1 MKRKKVRMVELKT
14 TIAQG
19 LHVTDDS
26 AGYDAA
32 CKRVLSEKAILA
44 RIMKSCLEEYKD
56 CDVNDIAEKY
66 IEGQPEVSAVP
77 VLPDEGGTVISG
89 MDTEDKSVR
98 EGTVTYDIRFRAI
111 VPDSEE
117 QIALII
123 NVEAQNDFY
132 PGYPLIKR
140 GIYYCCRMI
149 SSQYG
154 REFTGSHYEK
164 IKKVYS
170 IWICMKPPQYREN
183 TITRYRLV
191 EEYLVGE
198 GKEPIR
204 NYDLLSIIML
214 CLGGPDG
221 SNYDGVLRMLDVLLS
236 NETSEAEKRKIL
248 QDDYDIQM
256 TQTMEREV
264 SVMCNLSKGVE
275 EKGVAKGILSSI
287 KNLMETMGLTIEQA
301 MAALKVPEGERQ
313 KYMDLLER
321 QRTTITLKIKA
332 VRNLKSARLFIT
344 FSLNYSW
351 CKMIIVERK
360 MSVSD
365 TMIPAKH
372 LHERLLTESR
382 AIHITIVTVLI
393 CMRHLATVASIPHKA
408 TLIASEI
415 K

>member
-1 MKRKKVRMVELKT
+1 MDEQT
-14 TIAQG
+14 TLAQG

-56 CDVNDIAEKY
+56 CDVNEIAEKY
-66 IEGQPEVSAVP
+66 IEGQPQVSAVP
-77 VLPDEGGTVISG
+77 VLPDEDSTIIDG
-89 MDTEDKSVR
+89 MDTEDKSVH

-111 VPDSEE
+111 VPGSEE
-117 QIALII
+117 RIALII

-132 PGYPLIKR
+132 PGYPIIKR

-154 REFTGSHYEK
+154 REFTGPHYEK

-170 IWICMKPPQYREN
+170 IWICMKPPKSRAN

-191 EEYLVGE
+191 EENLVGE
-198 GKEPIR
+198 ATEPVR

-221 SNYDGVLRMLDVLLS
+221 ENYDGVLRMLDVLLS

-264 SVMCNLSKGVE
+264 SVMCNLSKGVL
-275 EKGVAKGILSSI
+275 EKGRAEGVAENTLTSI
-287 KNLMETMGLTIEQA
+287 KNLMETLGLSLEAA
-301 MAALKVPEGERQ
+301 MAALKIPEADRP
-313 KYMDLLER
+313 KY
-321 QRTTITLKIKA
+321 
-332 VRNLKSARLFIT
+332 
-344 FSLNYSW
+344 
-351 CKMIIVERK
+351 
-360 MSVSD
+360 
-365 TMIPAKH
+365 AKQ
-372 LHERLLTESR
+372 LD
-382 AIHITIVTVLI
+382 AQ
-393 CMRHLATVASIPHKA
+393 
-408 TLIASEI
+408 
-415 K
+415 

>member
-1 MKRKKVRMVELKT
+1 MEAET

-19 LHVTDDS
+19 LHTTDDS
-26 AGYDAA
+26 SGYDAA

-56 CDVNDIAEKY
+56 QDVNDIAEKY
-66 IEGQPEVSAVP
+66 IEGQPQVSAVP

-89 MDTEDKSVR
+89 MDTEDKSVH

-111 VPDSEE
+111 VPGSEE

-140 GIYYCCRMI
+140 GIYYCSRMI

-154 REFTGSHYEK
+154 REFTGPHYEK

-183 TITRYRLV
+183 TITRYRLM
-191 EEYLVGE
+191 EEHLVG
-198 GKEPIR
+198 KATEPAR

-221 SNYDGVLRMLDVLLS
+221 ENYDGVLRMLDVLLS

-264 SVMCNLSKGVE
+264 SVMCNLSKGVRE
-275 EKGVAKGILSSI
+275 MGRADGILSAI
-287 KNLMETMGLTIEQA
+287 KNLVKNMGVSVEQA
-301 MAALKVPEGERQ
+301 MSVLEIPEAERQ
-313 KYMDLLER
+313 KYMDLLEH
-321 QRTTITLKIKA
+321 Q
-332 VRNLKSARLFIT
+332 
-344 FSLNYSW
+344 
-351 CKMIIVERK
+351 
-360 MSVSD
+360 
-365 TMIPAKH
+365 
-372 LHERLLTESR
+372 
-382 AIHITIVTVLI
+382 
-393 CMRHLATVASIPHKA
+393 
-408 TLIASEI
+408 
-415 K
+415 

>member
-1 MKRKKVRMVELKT
+1 MKGCVNEYSDCTV
-14 TIAQG
+14 
-19 LHVTDDS
+19 DDI
-26 AGYDAA
+26 
-32 CKRVLSEKAILA
+32 V
-44 RIMKSCLEEYKD
+44 
-56 CDVNDIAEKY
+56 EKY
-66 IEGQPEVSAVP
+66 IEGTPEVGSAGVHVDDTNRP
-77 VLPDEGGTVISG
+77 KKSTDVIKGSNN
-89 MDTEDKSVR
+89 EDSTLT
-98 EGTVTYDIRFRAI
+98 EGTLFYDVRFDAIAPKSADSAEQEEVIR
-111 VPDSEE
+111 
-117 QIALII
+117 LII
-123 NVEAQNDFY
+123 NVEAQTKFK
-132 PGYPLIKR
+132 PGYPLTKR
-140 GIYYCCRMI
+140 AIYYCSRMI
-149 SSQYG
+149 SAQHGPIFTKSEYG
-154 REFTGSHYEK
+154 K
-164 IKKVYS
+164 IRKVYS

-321 QRTTITLKIKA
+321 Q
-332 VRNLKSARLFIT
+332 
-344 FSLNYSW
+344 
-351 CKMIIVERK
+351 
-360 MSVSD
+360 
-365 TMIPAKH
+365 
-372 LHERLLTESR
+372 
-382 AIHITIVTVLI
+382 
-393 CMRHLATVASIPHKA
+393 
-408 TLIASEI
+408 
-415 K
+415 

>member
-1 MKRKKVRMVELKT
+1 MDIET
-14 TIAQG
+14 TAAQG

-56 CDVNDIAEKY
+56 CDVNDIAVKY
-66 IEGQPEVSAVP
+66 IEGQPQVSAVP
-77 VLPDEGGTVISG
+77 VLPDEDSTVISG

-98 EGTVTYDIRFRAI
+98 EGSVTYDIRFRAI
-111 VPDSEE
+111 APSSGE

-140 GIYYCCRMI
+140 GIYYCSRMI

-154 REFTGSHYEK
+154 REFTGAHYEK

-170 IWICMKPPQYREN
+170 IWICMNPPKVREN

-191 EEYLVGE
+191 EEHLVGE
-198 GKEPIR
+198 AMESVR
-204 NYDLLSIIML
+204 NYDLLSIVML

-221 SNYDGVLRMLDVLLS
+221 ENYDGVLRMLDVLLS

-256 TQTMEREV
+256 TRTMEQEV
-264 SVMCNLSKGVE
+264 SVMCNLSKGIM
-275 EKGVAKGILSSI
+275 EKGITKGRVEGRSEGMAKGMTNGILSAI
-287 KNLMETMGLTIEQA
+287 KSLMETMGMTIEQA
-301 MAALKVPEGERQ
+301 MAALKVPEDEKQ

-321 QRTTITLKIKA
+321 Q
-332 VRNLKSARLFIT
+332 
-344 FSLNYSW
+344 
-351 CKMIIVERK
+351 
-360 MSVSD
+360 
-365 TMIPAKH
+365 
-372 LHERLLTESR
+372 
-382 AIHITIVTVLI
+382 
-393 CMRHLATVASIPHKA
+393 
-408 TLIASEI
+408 
-415 K
+415 